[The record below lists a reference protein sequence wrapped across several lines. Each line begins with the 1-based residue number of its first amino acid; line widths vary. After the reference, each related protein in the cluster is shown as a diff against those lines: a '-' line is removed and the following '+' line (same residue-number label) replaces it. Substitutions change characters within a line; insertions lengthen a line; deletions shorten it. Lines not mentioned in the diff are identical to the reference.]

1 MFKQLLQNKIVKN
14 AGWIIGCKII
24 KAFLTLIVTAISA
37 RYFGPGDY
45 GLLNYASSVVTFVA
59 PLMKLGLDSTEVK
72 EIVCRPQEEG
82 KVVGTTIYL
91 NFFSS
96 LLCIIGVFAFV
107 SIANHNEP
115 RTIIVTMIYSLLLM
129 FQAFEMIQYWFH
141 AKIMAKYI
149 SIAMLFSYIVVAGVQ
164 IIVLLCGFGVY
175 WYALANSTD
184 YLLIAVLLLFIYKKK
199 GGQKL
204 KFSKKLAIEMLS
216 ISKYYVLSSIMITV
230 FAQTDKIM
238 IKLMLGNTETG
249 FYSAAVTC
257 AGMTSFVF
265 AAIIDS
271 MRPAIFEKKKVDD
284 NEFKNKL
291 KILYSVVIYLSL
303 LQSLIMT
310 IAAPFIIR
318 ILYGTEFLNAAL
330 PLRIIVWYTTFSYLG
345 TIRDIWIIAENK
357 QKYIV
362 AINACGAIFNI
373 LLNIPLIRF
382 LGISGA
388 AIASLLTQIFTNV
401 IVGFILKPIRPNN
414 KIMIESLLLK
424 HFRKKAE
431 ENNNCEIDKKED

>member
-1 MFKQLLQNKIVKN
+1 MLKPLLQNKIVKN
-14 AGWIIGCKII
+14 AGWIIGCKVI
-24 KAFLTLIVTAISA
+24 KAFLTLVVTAISA
-37 RYFGPGDY
+37 RYLGPGDY
-45 GLLNYASSVVTFVA
+45 GLLNYAASVVTFAA

-72 EIVCRPQEEG
+72 EIVGRPDDEG

-107 SIANHNEP
+107 SIANRNEP
-115 RTIIVTMIYSLLLM
+115 ETIVVTMIYSLLLM

-141 AKIMAKYI
+141 AKFMAKYI
-149 SIAMLFSYIVVAGVQ
+149 SMAMLFSYIVVAAVQ
-164 IIVLLCGFGVY
+164 ITVLFCGLGIY
-175 WYALANSTD
+175 WYAFANSTD
-184 YLLIAVLLLFIYKKK
+184 YLLIAVLLIYIYKKK

-204 KFSKKLAIEMLS
+204 RFSKKLALEMLS
-216 ISKYYVLSSIMITV
+216 VSKYYILSSIMITV

-238 IKLMLGNTETG
+238 IKLMIGNDETG

-271 MRPAIFEKKKVDD
+271 MRPAIFEKKNIDE
-284 NEFKNKL
+284 NEFRKKL
-291 KILYSVVIYLSL
+291 KTLYSVVIYLSL
-303 LQSLIMT
+303 LQSLVMT
-310 IAAPFIIR
+310 IAAPLIIK
-318 ILYGTEFLNAAL
+318 ILYGSDFINAAA

-362 AINACGAIFNI
+362 AINACGAVFNVI
-373 LLNIPLIRF
+373 LNFPLIHF
-382 LGISGA
+382 LGINGA
-388 AIASLLTQIFTNV
+388 AIASLFTQIFNNV
-401 IVGFILKPIRPNN
+401 IVGFIFKPIRPNN
-414 KIMIESLLLK
+414 KIVIESLSLK
-424 HFRKKAE
+424 YLKKRRE
-431 ENNNCEIDKKED
+431 ENVNDETDKKDD

>member
-24 KAFLTLIVTAISA
+24 KAFLTLVVTAISA
-37 RYFGPGDY
+37 RYLGPGDY
-45 GLLNYASSVVTFVA
+45 GLLNYAASVVTFVA

-72 EIVCRPQEEG
+72 EIVGRPDDEG

-96 LLCIIGVFAFV
+96 LLCMIGVFAFV
-107 SIANHNEP
+107 SIANRNEP
-115 RTIIVTMIYSLLLM
+115 ETIVVTMIYSLLLM

-141 AKIMAKYI
+141 AKFMAKYI
-149 SIAMLFSYIVVAGVQ
+149 SMAMLFSYIVVAAAQ
-164 IIVLLCGFGVY
+164 ITVLLCGLGVY

-184 YLLIAVLLLFIYKKK
+184 YLLIAVLLIFIYKKK

-204 KFSKKLAIEMLS
+204 RFSKKLALEMLS
-216 ISKYYVLSSIMITV
+216 VSKYYILSGIMITV

-238 IKLMLGNTETG
+238 IKLMLGNDETG

-257 AGMTSFVF
+257 AGMTSFIF

-271 MRPAIFEKKKVDD
+271 MRPAIFEQKNVDD
-284 NEFKNKL
+284 NEFRKKL
-291 KILYSVVIYLSL
+291 KTLYSVVIYLSL
-303 LQSLIMT
+303 LQSLVMT
-310 IAAPFIIR
+310 IAAPLIIR
-318 ILYGTEFLNAAL
+318 ILYGSDFINAAS

-362 AINACGAIFNI
+362 AINACGAVFNVI
-373 LLNIPLIRF
+373 LNFPLIHV
-382 LGISGA
+382 LGINGA

-401 IVGFILKPIRPNN
+401 IVGFIFKPIRPNN
-414 KIMIESLLLK
+414 RIMMESLSLK
-424 HFRKKAE
+424 YLKKRTE
-431 ENNNCEIDKKED
+431 ENVNDETDKKED